1 MKIKPRK
8 PNGRPAMDKAFAH
21 EEAEFPSARY
31 FQIHFEHLEGLLL
44 DTKQHLDALKQ
55 QISEVRQMNDGR
67 QQGQSER

>member
-1 MKIKPRK
+1 ME
-8 PNGRPAMDKAFAH
+8 KAFAH

-55 QISEVRQMNDGR
+55 PISEVRQITNSR
-67 QQGQSER
+67 QQSQSEP